1 MRHTRTESMNFLILG
16 SGGCTL
22 IPRPCCHC
30 AICREARE
38 EGIPYA
44 RTGPSLFLEDI
55 NVLFDT
61 PEEIAYQL
69 NRENIQAVDYIFYTH
84 WHPDHT
90 AGMRIVEQMNMHWS
104 AAYIEGTPPSK
115 KIKICALPQVM
126 RDLGA
131 IRNRF
136 GSYLDYYE
144 RLGLVT
150 PVSLEKEMPL
160 RIRNIDLIP
169 IPVEH
174 SEYVSTVFVIKNQG
188 KKVVYA
194 PCDVKPFPVNRLMR
208 NVDVLITG
216 GLIPEG
222 TLKGGYPVPEED
234 RLRRDFFTMDEI
246 LEIID
251 KFKIARTIVVHIE
264 EEYGKSF
271 DDYRKIE
278 EQYAE
283 YNIQF
288 GYDGMRIEL

>member
-1 MRHTRTESMNFLILG
+1 MRPTPTESMNFLILG

-22 IPRPCCHC
+22 IPRPCCQC
-30 AICREARE
+30 AICRKARE
-38 EGIPYA
+38 EGIPYQ

-104 AAYIEGTPPSK
+104 AAYIEGTLPSK
-115 KIKICALPQVM
+115 KIKICALPHVM
-126 RDLGA
+126 KDLGA

-136 GSYLDYYE
+136 GSYLHYYE

-150 PVSLEKEMPL
+150 PVFLEKEMPL
-160 RIRNIDLIP
+160 KIRDIDLIP
-169 IPVEH
+169 LPVEH
-174 SEYVSTVFVIKNQG
+174 AGYVSTVFIIKNQG

-194 PCDVKPFPVNRLMR
+194 PCDVKPFPVNTLMK
-208 NVDVLITG
+208 NADVWITG
-216 GLIPEG
+216 GLFPKG

-234 RLRRDFFTMDEI
+234 RLRKEFFTIDE
-246 LEIID
+246 LLNIID
-251 KFKIARTIVVHIE
+251 TFNIARTIVVHIE
-264 EEYGKSF
+264 EEHGKSF
-271 DDYRKIE
+271 DDYKKIE

-288 GYDGMRIEL
+288 GYDGMKIEP